1 MKSIF
6 ISSIFFFFLTLVA
19 QAQPSE
25 YYKFAVFFKDKANSP
40 YSISRPE
47 EFLSP
52 KALERRAKSKVAV
65 TESDLPVSPTYIQQV
80 RALGFDYFN
89 KGNWS
94 NFITIGTTDSASI
107 TKLNSLAFVSQVKH
121 IHKGKIPQAKPSV
134 NKDLKA
140 GEPISDFNNLN
151 YGSSQ
156 TQIEMIGVDFMHSKG
171 YFGNDVVIAVF
182 DAGFYRVDELPAF
195 EHIRANNSILATW
208 DFVMNESSVYED
220 NTHGMSVLSC
230 IAGYVPGKLVGT
242 APQAKFFLLRTEDAG
257 SETIT
262 EEYNW
267 EAAAVWA
274 DSAGADIITSS
285 LGYTTF
291 DNPFDSHNY
300 QQLDGNTTVITRAAD
315 RAASKGIFVVNSAGN
330 SGSSP
335 WYYIGAP
342 ADGDSV
348 LAVGAVKADRSIAN
362 FSSRGPSVDGR
373 VKPGVCA
380 MGQATMLSL
389 ASGEI
394 GPSNGTSFSAPII
407 AGAVATLLQANP
419 TATNMQLYD
428 AIIRS
433 ADRFENPNADY
444 GYGIPNLGY
453 ADLILKYSDANSLY
467 DKQNIQVY
475 PNPNQGL
482 VNLDFFSLKEAEYT
496 FEISDLKGRIVLS
509 TKRKF
514 LAKSLNLVQI
524 QLPENINAGTYVIA
538 VKEGKKVFSSKF
550 IIQK

>member
-1 MKSIF
+1 MKYTI
-6 ISSIFFFFLTLVA
+6 ISSISLYLISLFA
-19 QAQPSE
+19 QAQASD
-25 YYKFAVFFKDKANSP
+25 YYKFAVYFKDKANSP
-40 YSISRPE
+40 YSLERPE
-47 EFLSP
+47 EFLSQ
-52 KALERRAKSKVAV
+52 KALDRRAKSKVAV
-65 TESDLPVSPTYIQQV
+65 NESDLPVTPSYIQQV
-80 RALGFDYFN
+80 TALGFDYIN

-94 NFITIGTTDSASI
+94 NFITIGTSDSATIS
-107 TKLNSLAFVSQVKH
+107 KLGSLNFISTIKF
-121 IHKGKIPQAKPSV
+121 IHKGKTVENKFLQT
-134 NKDLKA
+134 KDLNA
-140 GEPISDFNNLN
+140 GVPISDFNKLE

-156 TQIEMIGVDFMHSKG
+156 TQVEMIGVDYMHNKG
-171 YFGNDVVIAVF
+171 YFGNDIVIAVF

-195 EHIRANNSILATW
+195 EHIRANGSILSTW

-242 APQAKFFLLRTEDAG
+242 APQAKFYLLRTEDAAT
-257 SETIT
+257 ETIS

-291 DNPFDSHNY
+291 DNSFDSHTY
-300 QQLDGNTTVITRAAD
+300 QHLDGNTTVITRAAD
-315 RAASKGIFVVNSAGN
+315 RAASKGILVVNSAGN
-330 SGSSP
+330 SGSSQ

-348 LAVGAVKADRSIAN
+348 LAVGAVKADRAIAN

-380 MGQATMLSL
+380 MGQATILSL
-389 ASGEI
+389 ASGDI
-394 GPSNGTSFSAPII
+394 GTSNGTSFSAPLI
-407 AGAVATLLQANP
+407 AGAAATLLQANP
-419 TATNMQLYD
+419 SATNMQLYD

-453 ADLILKYSDANSLY
+453 ADLLLKHSDTNSLY
-467 DKQNIQVY
+467 EKQSIQVY
-475 PNPNQGL
+475 PNPNNGEI
-482 VNLDFFSLKEAEYT
+482 NADFFALKEGEYT
-496 FEISDLKGRIVLS
+496 IEISDLKGRIVVS
-509 TKRKF
+509 SKRKF
-514 LAKSLNLVQI
+514 LAKSLNLIQI
-524 QLPENINAGTYVIA
+524 QLPENISAGTYVIA
-538 VKEGKKVFSSKF
+538 VKEGKKVFSNKF

>member
-6 ISSIFFFFLTLVA
+6 ISSISFFFLTLVA
-19 QAQPSE
+19 QAQSSE

-107 TKLNSLAFVSQVKH
+107 TKLNSLAFVSKVKH

-171 YFGNDVVIAVF
+171 YFGKDVVIAVF

-208 DFVMNESSVYED
+208 DFVMNEPSVYED